1 MSDFKVPKRAV
12 LADATLAGQPAQT
25 WELFLS
31 EVAETRAGPER
42 VSDLLSR
49 KSRFVPV
56 KDSKQG
62 HLVVSTQAVLCV
74 SVPAEAEFD
83 DLGAEDL
90 AADMSVT
97 TEIEVLLSGGQQLT
111 GTLVYLQPRGQQRLQ
126 DFLNAAPPFIAIRE
140 SNKAH
145 VVNTDAIVSVRTL
158 SSGAS

>member
-1 MSDFKVPKRAV
+1 MSDFKVPKRSV
-12 LADATLAGQPAQT
+12 LAEATLAGQPKQT

-56 KDSKQG
+56 KDSEQG
-62 HLVVSTQAVLCV
+62 HLVVSTQSVLCV
-74 SVPAEAEFD
+74 SVPAEAEFE

-97 TEIEVLLSGGQQLT
+97 TEVEVLLTGGQKLT

-126 DFLNAAPPFIAIRE
+126 DFLNSAPPFIAIRDGTT
-140 SNKAH
+140 AH
-145 VVNTDAIVSVRTL
+145 VVNADAIVSVRTVA
-158 SSGAS
+158 SGAS

>member
-1 MSDFKVPKRAV
+1 VSDFKVPKRSV
-12 LADATLAGQPAQT
+12 LAEASLAGQPAQT

-31 EVAETRAGPER
+31 EVAESRAGPER
-42 VSDLLSR
+42 VSDLLNR

-56 KDSKQG
+56 KDSAQG
-62 HLVVSTQAVLCV
+62 HVVVSTKAVLSV

-97 TEIEVLLSGGQQLT
+97 TEIEVILTSGQVLN

-126 DFLNAAPPFIAIRE
+126 DFLNAAPPFIAIRQGTQ
-140 SNKAH
+140 AH
-145 VVNTDAIVSVRTL
+145 VINTEAITSVRTV